1 MRDGITGLDHVL
13 IGVSDLEAARARYER
28 LGFTTTPRGR
38 HVGWSTGNTC
48 VMFPRDYIELIGVV
62 DPAAPSRSIEQRIAE
77 AGDVGVGFA
86 LASDDHEAAL
96 RSLAEAGLAPEPR
109 SLGRVIELPE
119 GAVEPRFALVML
131 PPEATPEIP
140 IFVCRHLTPELL
152 RRPAWLDHPNTAVAI
167 TALLAV
173 VADPGALRAPY
184 ERLFGAAA
192 LGITDD
198 VLSVRLG
205 GTTLLVAGPD
215 DAERLYPALDVDRV
229 SVPSIAAMTVG
240 VIDIGAAE
248 RALRIGGVRFGRD
261 DGRRLTVDAE
271 DACGVLVEFAASP
284 GS

>member
-13 IGVSDLEAARARYER
+13 IGVSDLEAARASYER

-38 HVGWSTGNTC
+38 HVGWSTGNYC

-62 DPAAPSRSIEQRIAE
+62 DAAAPSRSIERRIAE

-86 LASDDHEAAL
+86 LATDDHEAVR
-96 RSLAEAGLAPEPR
+96 RSLAEAGFAPEPR
-109 SLGRVIELPE
+109 SLGRVLELPE

-131 PPEATPEIP
+131 PPEATPDIP
-140 IFVCRHLTPELL
+140 IFVCRHLTPELM
-152 RRPAWLDHPNTAVAI
+152 RRPIWLDHPNTAVAI

-184 ERLFGAAA
+184 ERLFGAGAI
-192 LGITDD
+192 GVTDD

-205 GTTLLVAGPD
+205 GATLLVAGRD

-229 SVPSIAAMTVG
+229 SVPSIAAMT
-240 VIDIGAAE
+240 
-248 RALRIGGVRFGRD
+248 
-261 DGRRLTVDAE
+261 LTVADLAATDGVLRRNRIRHDRDGGRSITIDPE
-271 DACGVLVEFAASP
+271 DACGVLIEFAASP